1 MCRRRR
7 HRYPD
12 RANSR
17 DGTGRDGTGRDGTGR
32 DGTSSPGSTRA
43 RAMRLHEAYYH
54 ARETHRKR
62 RVRTFGSRVVEP
74 DPNRNAR
81 ARAVHRPL
89 IDSLHALA
97 HSLKQ
102 YSRLRNDSLNTNGS
116 RRTLAGPN
124 PGPPPPPRA
133 HVAKH
138 LLAHFSIA
146 LPFGPDVSRRRLGR
160 ARELTDSLARR
171 PSGTS
176 SM

>member
-1 MCRRRR
+1 MCRPRRN
-7 HRYPD
+7 RYPKTL
-12 RANSR
+12 NSR
-17 DGTGRDGTGRDGTGR
+17 DGTGRDGTGRR
-32 DGTSSPGSTRA
+32 RPVRRTRA
-43 RAMRLHEAYYH
+43 RCDYM
-54 ARETHRKR
+54 KR
-62 RVRTFGSRVVEP
+62 TITNEGTIENVASEP
-74 DPNRNAR
+74 TSPASPNRTR
-81 ARAVHRPL
+81 IETRVRAVHRPL

-97 HSLKQ
+97 HSYKQ

-116 RRTLAGPN
+116 RRTLAGPI

-146 LPFGPDVSRRRLGR
+146 PPFGPDVSRRRLGR
-160 ARELTDSLARR
+160 ALALADSLARR